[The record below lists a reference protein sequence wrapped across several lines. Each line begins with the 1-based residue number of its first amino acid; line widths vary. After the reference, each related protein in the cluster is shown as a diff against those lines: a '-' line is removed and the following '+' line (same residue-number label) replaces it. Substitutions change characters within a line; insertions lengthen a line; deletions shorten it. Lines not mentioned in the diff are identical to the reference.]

1 MGFNKAFEDRKFMI
15 FYVRK
20 LSNLYTT
27 ILKKLQFSDDIQ
39 QSNREEL
46 FIKDVCTR
54 VSKSKSVLY
63 ILEFEEKIIGLI
75 ALSAT
80 SITDQPSIQID
91 YIFVSNSFRNK
102 NLEILNDFKP
112 FRYLIN
118 LAISLAEDMSKKLG
132 LRYIV
137 LSPDNDDLKDKY
149 VKVGFKKLNKEW
161 MFFKIP

>member
-1 MGFNKAFEDRKFMI
+1 MLEIIN
-15 FYVRK
+15 YN
-20 LSNLYTT
+20 SSSSSYNLYTT
-27 ILKKLQFSDDIQ
+27 ILKKLQFSDDKQ
-39 QSNREEL
+39 RANREEL

-63 ILEFEEKIIGLI
+63 VLEYEEKIIGLI

-102 NLEILNDFKP
+102 NLEILSDFKP

-118 LAISLAEDMSKKLG
+118 LAISLAEDMSKRLG

-149 VKVGFKKLNKEW
+149 VKVGFKKLNKDW
-161 MFFKIP
+161 MFFKI

>member
-1 MGFNKAFEDRKFMI
+1 MLEIIN
-15 FYVRK
+15 YN
-20 LSNLYTT
+20 SSSSSYNLYTS

-63 ILEFEEKIIGLI
+63 VLEFEEKIIGLI

-91 YIFVSNSFRNK
+91 YIFVNNSFRNK

-137 LSPDNDDLKDKY
+137 LSPDSDNLKEKY
-149 VKVGFKKLNKEW
+149 LSVGFKKLNKDW
-161 MFFKIP
+161 MFFKI

>member
-1 MGFNKAFEDRKFMI
+1 MLEIIN
-15 FYVRK
+15 YN
-20 LSNLYTT
+20 SSSSSYNLYIS
-27 ILKKLQFSDDIQ
+27 ILKKLQFSDDVQ

-63 ILEFEEKIIGLI
+63 VLEFEEKIIGLI

-80 SITDQPSIQID
+80 SITDQPAIQID

-161 MFFKIP
+161 MFFKI

>member
-1 MGFNKAFEDRKFMI
+1 LLEIIN
-15 FYVRK
+15 YN
-20 LSNLYTT
+20 SSSSSYNLYTS

-63 ILEFEEKIIGLI
+63 VLEFEEKIIGLI

-161 MFFKIP
+161 MFFKI

>member
-1 MGFNKAFEDRKFMI
+1 MLEIIN
-15 FYVRK
+15 YN
-20 LSNLYTT
+20 SSSSTYNLYAI

-46 FIKDVCTR
+46 FVKDIYNR

-63 ILEFEEKIIGLI
+63 VLESEEKIIGLI

-80 SITDQPSIQID
+80 SVIDQPSMQID
-91 YIFVSNSFRNK
+91 YIFVSQSFRSK
-102 NLEILNDFKP
+102 NLSILNENKP

-118 LAISLAEDMSKKLG
+118 LVISLAEEMTKKIG

-137 LSPDNDDLKDKY
+137 LSPDNDNLKEKY
-149 VKVGFKKLNKEW
+149 LSVSFKKLNKDW
-161 MFFKIP
+161 MFLKI

>member
-1 MGFNKAFEDRKFMI
+1 MLEIIN
-15 FYVRK
+15 YN
-20 LSNLYTT
+20 SSSSSYNLYTS

-63 ILEFEEKIIGLI
+63 VLEYEEKIIGLI

-118 LAISLAEDMSKKLG
+118 LAISLAEDISKKLG

-149 VKVGFKKLNKEW
+149 IKVGFKKLNKEW
-161 MFFKIP
+161 MFFKI

>member
-1 MGFNKAFEDRKFMI
+1 MLEIINYNSSGSS
-15 FYVRK
+15 Y
-20 LSNLYTT
+20 NLYTT

-39 QSNREEL
+39 QANREEL

-63 ILEFEEKIIGLI
+63 VLEYEEKIIGLI

-102 NLEILNDFKP
+102 NLEILNNFKP

-149 VKVGFKKLNKEW
+149 IKVGFKKLNKEW
-161 MFFKIP
+161 MFFKI

>member
-1 MGFNKAFEDRKFMI
+1 MLEIIN
-15 FYVRK
+15 YN
-20 LSNLYTT
+20 SSSSSYNLYTS

-39 QSNREEL
+39 QSNIEEL

-63 ILEFEEKIIGLI
+63 VLEFEEKIIGLI

-102 NLEILNDFKP
+102 NLEILNYFKP

-118 LAISLAEDMSKKLG
+118 LAISLAEDISKKLG

-137 LSPDNDDLKDKY
+137 LSPDSDNLKEKY
-149 VKVGFKKLNKEW
+149 LSVGFKKLNKDW
-161 MFFKIP
+161 MFFKI

>member
-1 MGFNKAFEDRKFMI
+1 MLEIISYNSSSSS
-15 FYVRK
+15 Y
-20 LSNLYTT
+20 NLYTT
-27 ILKKLQFSDDIQ
+27 ILRKLQFSDDIQ

-63 ILEFEEKIIGLI
+63 VLEFEEKIIGLI

-161 MFFKIP
+161 MFFKI

>member
-1 MGFNKAFEDRKFMI
+1 MLEIIN
-15 FYVRK
+15 YN
-20 LSNLYTT
+20 SSSSSYNLYTS

-39 QSNREEL
+39 QANREEL

-63 ILEFEEKIIGLI
+63 VLEFEEKIIGLI

-149 VKVGFKKLNKEW
+149 IKVGLKN
-161 MFFKIP
+161 

>member
-1 MGFNKAFEDRKFMI
+1 MYIDK
-15 FYVRK
+15 K
-20 LSNLYTT
+20 LLEIINYNSSSSSYNLYTT
-27 ILKKLQFSDDIQ
+27 ILKKLQFSDDKQ
-39 QSNREEL
+39 RANREEL

-63 ILEFEEKIIGLI
+63 VLEFEEKIIGLI

-161 MFFKIP
+161 MFFKI

>member
-1 MGFNKAFEDRKFMI
+1 MLEIIN
-15 FYVRK
+15 YN
-20 LSNLYTT
+20 SSSSSYNLYTT

-137 LSPDNDDLKDKY
+137 LSPDNDDLKDK
-149 VKVGFKKLNKEW
+149 
-161 MFFKIP
+161 

>member
-1 MGFNKAFEDRKFMI
+1 MLEIIN
-15 FYVRK
+15 YN
-20 LSNLYTT
+20 SSSSSYNLYIS

-54 VSKSKSVLY
+54 VSKSKSVSY
-63 ILEFEEKIIGLI
+63 VLEFEEKIIGLI

-118 LAISLAEDMSKKLG
+118 LAISLAEDISKKLG

-161 MFFKIP
+161 MFFKI

>member
-1 MGFNKAFEDRKFMI
+1 MLEIIN
-15 FYVRK
+15 YN
-20 LSNLYTT
+20 SSSSSSHLYTS

-63 ILEFEEKIIGLI
+63 VLEFEEKIIGLI

-149 VKVGFKKLNKEW
+149 VNVGFKKLNKEW
-161 MFFKIP
+161 MFFKI

>member
-1 MGFNKAFEDRKFMI
+1 MLEIIN
-15 FYVRK
+15 YN
-20 LSNLYTT
+20 SSSSSYNLYTS

-39 QSNREEL
+39 QSSREEL

-63 ILEFEEKIIGLI
+63 VLEFEEKIIGLI

-91 YIFVSNSFRNK
+91 YIFVSNSFKNK

-118 LAISLAEDMSKKLG
+118 LAISLAEDMSKRLG

-137 LSPDNDDLKDKY
+137 LSPDNDDLKEKY
-149 VKVGFKKLNKEW
+149 LNVGFKKLNKNW
-161 MFFKIP
+161 MFFKI

>member
-1 MGFNKAFEDRKFMI
+1 MLEIIN
-15 FYVRK
+15 YN
-20 LSNLYTT
+20 SSSSSYNLYTS

-63 ILEFEEKIIGLI
+63 VLEFEEKIIGLI

-118 LAISLAEDMSKKLG
+118 LAISLAEDMSKKL
-132 LRYIV
+132 
-137 LSPDNDDLKDKY
+137 
-149 VKVGFKKLNKEW
+149 
-161 MFFKIP
+161 

>member
-1 MGFNKAFEDRKFMI
+1 MLEIIN
-15 FYVRK
+15 YN
-20 LSNLYTT
+20 SSSSSYNLYTT

-39 QSNREEL
+39 QANREEL

-63 ILEFEEKIIGLI
+63 VLEFEEKIIGLI

-80 SITDQPSIQID
+80 SITDQPSIQTD

-102 NLEILNDFKP
+102 NLEILNNFKP

-149 VKVGFKKLNKEW
+149 IKVGFKKLNKEW
-161 MFFKIP
+161 MFFKI

>member
-1 MGFNKAFEDRKFMI
+1 MLEIIN
-15 FYVRK
+15 YN
-20 LSNLYTT
+20 SSSSSYNLYTT
-27 ILKKLQFSDDIQ
+27 IFKKLQFSDDIQ
-39 QSNREEL
+39 QANREEL

-63 ILEFEEKIIGLI
+63 VLEYEEKIIGLI

-118 LAISLAEDMSKKLG
+118 LVISLAEDMSKRLG

-161 MFFKIP
+161 MFFKI

>member
-1 MGFNKAFEDRKFMI
+1 MLEIIN
-15 FYVRK
+15 YN
-20 LSNLYTT
+20 SSSSSYNLYTS

-63 ILEFEEKIIGLI
+63 VLEFEEKIIGLI

-91 YIFVSNSFRNK
+91 YIFVSQSFRSQ
-102 NLEILNDFKP
+102 NLEILNNLKP

-137 LSPDNDDLKDKY
+137 LSPDSDNLKEKY
-149 VKVGFKKLNKEW
+149 LSVGFKKLNKDW
-161 MFFKIP
+161 MFFKI

>member
-1 MGFNKAFEDRKFMI
+1 LLEIIN
-15 FYVRK
+15 YN
-20 LSNLYTT
+20 SSSSSYNLYTS

-63 ILEFEEKIIGLI
+63 VLEFEEKIIGLI

-91 YIFVSNSFRNK
+91 YISKRVTYK
-102 NLEILNDFKP
+102 NII
-112 FRYLIN
+112 YL
-118 LAISLAEDMSKKLG
+118 
-132 LRYIV
+132 Y
-137 LSPDNDDLKDKY
+137 
-149 VKVGFKKLNKEW
+149 
-161 MFFKIP
+161 

>member
-1 MGFNKAFEDRKFMI
+1 M
-15 FYVRK
+15 
-20 LSNLYTT
+20 LSSYNLYIS
-27 ILKKLQFSDDIQ
+27 ILKKLQFSDDVQ

-46 FIKDVCTR
+46 FIKDVCIR

-63 ILEFEEKIIGLI
+63 VLEFEEKIIGLI

-80 SITDQPSIQID
+80 SITDQPAIQID

-161 MFFKIP
+161 MFFKI

>member
-1 MGFNKAFEDRKFMI
+1 MLEIISYNSSSSS
-15 FYVRK
+15 Y
-20 LSNLYTT
+20 NLYTT
-27 ILKKLQFSDDIQ
+27 ILRKLQFSDDIQ

-46 FIKDVCTR
+46 FIKNVCTR
-54 VSKSKSVLY
+54 ISKSKSVLY
-63 ILEFEEKIIGLI
+63 VLEFEEKIIGLI

-149 VKVGFKKLNKEW
+149 IKVGFKKLNKEW
-161 MFFKIP
+161 MFFKI

>member
-1 MGFNKAFEDRKFMI
+1 MLEIIN
-15 FYVRK
+15 YNC
-20 LSNLYTT
+20 SSSSYTLYTT

-63 ILEFEEKIIGLI
+63 VLEFEEKVIGLI

-91 YIFVSNSFRNK
+91 YIFVNNSFRNK

-149 VKVGFKKLNKEW
+149 VNVGFKKLNKEW
-161 MFFKIP
+161 MFFRI

>member
-1 MGFNKAFEDRKFMI
+1 MLEIIN
-15 FYVRK
+15 YN
-20 LSNLYTT
+20 SSSSSYNLYTS

-63 ILEFEEKIIGLI
+63 VLEFEEKIIGLI

-149 VKVGFKKLNKEW
+149 IKVGFKKLNKEW
-161 MFFKIP
+161 MFFKI

>member
-1 MGFNKAFEDRKFMI
+1 MLEIIN
-15 FYVRK
+15 YN
-20 LSNLYTT
+20 SSSSSYNLYTS

-63 ILEFEEKIIGLI
+63 VLEFEEKIIGLI

-80 SITDQPSIQID
+80 SITDQPAIQID

-137 LSPDNDDLKDKY
+137 LSPDSDNLKEKY
-149 VKVGFKKLNKEW
+149 LSVGFKKLNKDW
-161 MFFKIP
+161 MFFKI

>member
-1 MGFNKAFEDRKFMI
+1 MLEIIN
-15 FYVRK
+15 YN
-20 LSNLYTT
+20 SSSSSYNLYTT

-149 VKVGFKKLNKEW
+149 VKVGFKKLNK
-161 MFFKIP
+161 

>member
-1 MGFNKAFEDRKFMI
+1 MLEIIN
-15 FYVRK
+15 YN
-20 LSNLYTT
+20 SSSSSYNLYTS

-63 ILEFEEKIIGLI
+63 VLEFEEKIIGLI

-118 LAISLAEDMSKKLG
+118 LAISLAEDISKKLG

-161 MFFKIP
+161 MFFNLR

>member
-1 MGFNKAFEDRKFMI
+1 MLEIIN
-15 FYVRK
+15 YNSSSS
-20 LSNLYTT
+20 LYNLYIS

-39 QSNREEL
+39 QANREEL

-63 ILEFEEKIIGLI
+63 VLEYEEKIIGLI

-149 VKVGFKKLNKEW
+149 IKVGFKKLNKEW
-161 MFFKIP
+161 MFFKI

>member
-1 MGFNKAFEDRKFMI
+1 MLEIIN
-15 FYVRK
+15 YN
-20 LSNLYTT
+20 SSSSSYSLYTS

-63 ILEFEEKIIGLI
+63 VLEFEEKIIGLI

-149 VKVGFKKLNKEW
+149 AKVGFKKLNKEW
-161 MFFKIP
+161 MFFKI

>member
-1 MGFNKAFEDRKFMI
+1 MLEIIN
-15 FYVRK
+15 YN
-20 LSNLYTT
+20 SSSSSYNLYTS

-63 ILEFEEKIIGLI
+63 VLEFEEKIIGLI

-118 LAISLAEDMSKKLG
+118 LAISLAEDISKKLG

-161 MFFKIP
+161 MFFKI

>member
-1 MGFNKAFEDRKFMI
+1 MLEIIN
-15 FYVRK
+15 YN
-20 LSNLYTT
+20 SSSSPYNLYTT

-161 MFFKIP
+161 MFFKI